1 MHRVPLRPLTDLN
14 SSMEELACQLP
25 LAIYIQTEVL
35 C

>member
-1 MHRVPLRPLTDLN
+1 MYRVPLRPITDLN
-14 SSMEELACQLP
+14 SSMEEFVCQLP